1 MPTPPI
7 PTFLTQIGLAK
18 ETTWGT
24 PIAPTTLDQ
33 FMPVLNPK
41 PVDDIDT
48 ILDNGLR
55 SLAGKDQGYYQG
67 FRIGKWSYEMHAF
80 PEPIGH
86 IFMGLLGTDGWASG
100 TTHPFT
106 LLNTGLPP
114 SYGIYDFYGVSGTNT
129 RIQAGSYFESLAIS
143 GAATGPLKCTVT

>member
-7 PTFLTQIGLAK
+7 PSFVTQLGMSK

-33 FMPVLNPK
+33 FMPVMNPK

-48 ILDNGLR
+48 ILDNGFR

-67 FRIGKWSYEMHAF
+67 FRVGKWSYEMHAF
-80 PEPIGH
+80 PEPIGNP
-86 IFMGLLGTDGWASG
+86 IMCLMGMDAWAHA
-100 TTHPFT
+100 TT
-106 LLNTGLPP
+106 N
-114 SYGIYDFYGVSGTNT
+114 
-129 RIQAGSYFESLAIS
+129 
-143 GAATGPLKCTVT
+143 